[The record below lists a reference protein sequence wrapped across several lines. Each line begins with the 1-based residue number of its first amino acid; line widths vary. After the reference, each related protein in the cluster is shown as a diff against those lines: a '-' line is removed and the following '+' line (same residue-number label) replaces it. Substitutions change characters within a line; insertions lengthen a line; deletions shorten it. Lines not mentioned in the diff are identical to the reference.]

1 MFRPDPRVVT
11 ALEDLAQTLPE
22 DAATEVEAAIRC
34 ALAAKRPDL
43 TDVLLVA
50 ARHEPRLG
58 APLLG
63 AACRAVAA
71 RLATLHPGGTVEL
84 RVPPFTAVQLGF
96 GDGPRHTRGTP
107 PNVVELDATTLL
119 DLTVGRTTW
128 AEARPNASGVHAHR
142 LAEVFP
148 LPVPSVTAP

>member
-11 ALEDLAQTLPE
+11 ALEALVRTLPE
-22 DAATEVEAAIRC
+22 GAAAELEAALSS
-34 ALAAKRPDL
+34 ALATKRPDL
-43 TDVLLVA
+43 TDTLLVA

-96 GDGPRHTRGTP
+96 RDGPRHTRGTP
-107 PNVVELDATTLL
+107 PNVVELDATALL
-119 DLTVGRTTW
+119 DLAVGRTPW
-128 AEARPNASGVHAHR
+128 SEATLSASGVHAHR

-148 LPVPSVTAP
+148 LRSWD